1 MVHLRFAATNSL
13 CQRVGI
19 RTPPAVFPQSR
30 EELLNLPQRTRFPI
44 VAKASE
50 PWLLP
55 AGFKSVVMISFGR
68 VSSRI
73 TRGLQKKRRVQH

>member
-1 MVHLRFAATNSL
+1 MVHLRSAATNSL

-19 RTPPAVFPQSR
+19 PTPPAVFPQSR
-30 EELLNLPQRTRFPI
+30 EELLDLAQRNRFPI

-55 AGFKSVVMISFGR
+55 LASK
-68 VSSRI
+68 VSS
-73 TRGLQKKRRVQH
+73 